1 MCKRNTDDP
10 LLRIFLDQYGLHLLS
25 VPREGAAVG
34 DLYVRDGKRVT
45 PSGSIKHFLDAKFK
59 LPPVHSGE
67 SMAEVL
73 GKISRSVD
81 AKIGFNLLEGFL
93 GALGAGA
100 IINKVRAGFEA
111 KNTQSLKFRF
121 TEAARDS
128 LDATHLGKNLIN
140 RKIAENHALFD
151 EEYTYYVVTAVARSS
166 SISVIGETE
175 AEKSVTGALE
185 AMHLGGVD
193 AGVSVKTSGEGE
205 VTFAGNKKLAFGVQL
220 FELKYDAKREALRL
234 KLPPDAVRVMKAEEV
249 IEGKAAAELVKP
261 AFIGGSE
268 GDVFLDLGD

>member
-25 VPREGAAVG
+25 IPREGAAVG

-45 PSGSIKHFLDAKFK
+45 PAGGIKHFLDAKFK
-59 LPPVHSGE
+59 LPPVQNGE
-67 SMAEVL
+67 SMADVL
-73 GKISRSVD
+73 GKVSRSVD

-100 IINKVRAGFEA
+100 IVNKVRAGFEA
-111 KNTQSLKFRF
+111 KKTQALKFRF

-128 LDATHLGKNLIN
+128 MEVTHLGKSLIN
-140 RKIAENHALFD
+140 RKIAKNNALFD

-175 AEKSVTGALE
+175 AEKSVSGALE

-193 AGVSVKTSGEGE
+193 VGVTVKTTGEGE

-220 FELKYDAKREALRL
+220 FELKYDAKRGGLKL

-249 IEGKAAAELVKP
+249 IEGKPAAALAKP
-261 AFIGGSE
+261 AFIGGAE
-268 GDVFLDLGD
+268 GDVFLELGD